1 MGGVNKKYPMI
12 YPVQYIIDNLN
23 SVSRNIVG
31 LCCLYMNKY
40 YEAKDLQ
47 IVGILESNGISIET
61 INTTLELYQNENY
74 QCALNVNNEGYIF
87 NPCELAG
94 AIVSDRK
101 FCYLSLSKNTGI
113 YYNLPSM
120 VLENYKKKI
129 DSVFVKSGLYFFVI
143 LWGAVSDYFRQ
154 IISDIKSTKRV
165 VYSRICNNASNYY
178 EIIEELYSLDNVE
191 KWKINIKKAY
201 LKDYPSN
208 ICVVIFDNQKPEFR
222 INLRTGLYISQSA
235 IELKKD
241 IRTKYKAMLHSYA
254 DDIIIHIGDNYDSNR
269 QLLNILCKYKV
280 IDQEYEE
287 IS

>member
-87 NPCELAG
+87 NPCDLAG

-113 YYNLPSM
+113 Y
-120 VLENYKKKI
+120 
-129 DSVFVKSGLYFFVI
+129 
-143 LWGAVSDYFRQ
+143 
-154 IISDIKSTKRV
+154 
-165 VYSRICNNASNYY
+165 
-178 EIIEELYSLDNVE
+178 
-191 KWKINIKKAY
+191 
-201 LKDYPSN
+201 
-208 ICVVIFDNQKPEFR
+208 
-222 INLRTGLYISQSA
+222 
-235 IELKKD
+235 
-241 IRTKYKAMLHSYA
+241 
-254 DDIIIHIGDNYDSNR
+254 
-269 QLLNILCKYKV
+269 
-280 IDQEYEE
+280 
-287 IS
+287 